1 MLYQIAAGPFH
12 TIMLTTEG
20 NLLSMGNSK
29 DGKLGYHLQAGNVVD
44 AEEPQRILCGS
55 VPKGTQFF
63 CNTQVATIIK
73 QYPLFDDYDEF
84 SKLRSLYAKDDPYEI
99 NQIVCGDNF

>member
-1 MLYQIAAGPFH
+1 MLYHIAAGPFH
-12 TIMLTTEG
+12 TILLTTEG

-29 DGKLGYHLQAGNVVD
+29 DGKLGYDLQGGSVVD
-44 AEEPQRILCGS
+44 VEEPQRIRS

-63 CNTQVATIIK
+63 CNTQVTTIIK

-84 SKLRSLYAKDDPYEI
+84 SKLRPLYVKDDPYEI